1 MFNNQ
6 DSTTYL
12 SAFSEEITNL
22 PHVHFR
28 SEVTEVAAEANVI
41 GEAIELR
48 THTIGVK
55 PTNTTLEAVVEDITK
70 QYQALKSN
78 PEFEGVFNSFD
89 KLAAKMGEQIG
100 SVFNILTT
108 VVTPEVETLRSSIE
122 ERIEAL
128 LRQDNKT
135 IIIDSAKT
143 TPVPINFKVVDWDN
157 ILARMGG
164 SQVVKDNFQDIAR
177 ASLTGD
183 ARDLR
188 IDLNRD
194 DLRIQPLNL
203 ADDIADS
210 LFVHIAEQVGDQTHD
225 YRELFD
231 IAIGRNSSIGAD
243 FIPAN
248 TIRTFMTGN
257 EVYPIIV
264 RITDVI
270 TRYADKVEPLK
281 KFSLNVNDETLVRYL
296 TNLEIVNRQLIMAA
310 YTLMICREHY
320 RDALVISHDVLN
332 SDLIEAM
339 GNEGLSEADVSTYIR
354 SVYEQQGQAV
364 PIPVTGITIATIKA
378 NLENARTLV
387 AEQQQYL
394 LKNAELIRN
403 QYRFRAVREILAE
416 HIKETDQS
424 RIPSDMSMD
433 DFVKANLRLLESFIT
448 HLDSTDDN
456 NLQNFL
462 YRFVIETY
470 YPGSIVASVHQLFGT
485 TLTDTLKVK
494 PEITQNDLAS
504 VNLTV
509 AAKLAADFLFKEIV
523 CAHKA
528 AE

>member
-1 MFNNQ
+1 MFIDQ
-6 DSTTYL
+6 DSTAYL
-12 SAFSEEITNL
+12 STFSEEITNL
-22 PHVHFR
+22 PRVHIR
-28 SEVTEVAAEANVI
+28 SEVTEVAAEANAI

-48 THTIGVK
+48 THTIGVN
-55 PTNTTLEAVVEDITK
+55 PTNTTLPAVVEDIIK
-70 QYQALKSN
+70 QYQALKVN
-78 PEFEGVFNSFD
+78 PEFECVFNSFD

-108 VVTPEVETLRSSIE
+108 VVTPEVESLRSTID
-122 ERIEAL
+122 ERIETL
-128 LRQDNKT
+128 LRQDNKE
-135 IIIDSAKT
+135 IVIDSAKT
-143 TPVPINFKVVDWDN
+143 APTPIIFKVCDWDN

-164 SQVVKDNFQDIAR
+164 EQVIRDNFQDIAHTT
-177 ASLTGD
+177 LTGD
-183 ARDLR
+183 VRDLR

-194 DLRIQPLNL
+194 DLRIQPLDI
-203 ADDIADS
+203 ADDIADG
-210 LFVHIAEQVGDQTHD
+210 LFVHIAEQVGEQAPD

-231 IAIGRNSSIGAD
+231 IALGRNASVGAD

-248 TIRTFMTGN
+248 TIRAFMNGSD
-257 EVYPIIV
+257 VYQVVVQASDI
-264 RITDVI
+264 I
-270 TRYADKVEPLK
+270 TRYADKVESLK
-281 KFSLNVNDETLVRYL
+281 KFSLNVNDETLTRYL
-296 TNLEIVNRQLIMAA
+296 TNLEIVNRQLVMAA

-320 RDALVISHDVLN
+320 RDALVLSYDVLN
-332 SDLIEAM
+332 SDLIDAM
-339 GNEGLSEADVSTYIR
+339 HNEELSESDVSTYIQ
-354 SVYEQQGQAV
+354 SVYDQQTTSF
-364 PIPVTGITIATIKA
+364 PVTGISIATIKA
-378 NLENARTLV
+378 NLENARNLV
-387 AEQQQYL
+387 AEQQQNL

-403 QYRFRAVREILAE
+403 QYRFRAVREVLAE

-424 RIPSDMSMD
+424 RIPSGMTMD
-433 DFVKANLRLLESFIT
+433 DFVTANLRLLESFIT

-494 PEITQNDLAS
+494 PEITQTDIAS

-509 AAKLAADFLFKEIV
+509 AAKLAADFLFKEII